1 MSLRENDTSVDEKAI
16 EDGFPSIDVTSD
28 IEVKEPPDGGW
39 VAWLIVFGC
48 FCVCMLDTT
57 TSSGSEIVA
66 CILNQPQ

>member
-39 VAWLIVFGC
+39 VAWLVVFGC
-48 FCVCMLDTT
+48 FCVCMLKYHHQQLIQNCGIRTY
-57 TSSGSEIVA
+57 
-66 CILNQPQ
+66 